1 MKNLLYINVAFLSI
15 IFLMGCNPKNNTK
28 ILSQAD
34 SLLESRPDS
43 ALKLLDLIDVTNGLS
58 EAEWM
63 QLSWIR
69 AEAHYRRGMAMTE
82 DTLLRRAV
90 KYYRENKD
98 SDKILGSYLLEA
110 KYLKWNNEDSIAL
123 AVLNNGLN
131 QALALKDTLKII
143 NFYEDITAIN
153 YQHGKHAEV
162 VNLINKIL
170 QYSDKVPDRD
180 CHHIIYTK
188 GVALAL
194 TGDDSFSGYFEQSI
208 DMALAKGDTLVAS
221 HYMRNYSDALAYDG
235 QYTKS
240 NEIVREVLRLVPR
253 YNDSSAFQMTLAQ
266 NFINLHQLD
275 SARKY
280 WDLAWINE
288 QKLQAAGVKNLAR
301 RSFLAQLKSVLD
313 YTGHSPVEVVTF
325 TRFGDS
331 IMNEMKDQQNTIT
344 QQLETRNKLQQQN
357 YELIINRQ
365 KTKLRLIIVSFLLIA
380 AGIGVYIYMRNRYKR
395 LAEAEERID
404 VLTRLLNDAQ
414 KASDDSPQGDDD
426 AFFKKILLQQLGII
440 RLVANTPT
448 SQNQKLLKLISGIS
462 NKEIPVDGLLVWV
475 DLYPIIDKLYNDFYT
490 RLTDKF
496 GSALSDKEVQIC
508 CLLCANF
515 STKEIGVI
523 TQQTDA
529 TIYVRKSSIRKKIGA
544 GEKQDIVDYINSI

>member
-1 MKNLLYINVAFLSI
+1 MKNLLYINVVLLTI
-15 IFLMGCNPKNNTK
+15 IFLIGCNTQNNGR
-28 ILSQAD
+28 ILHQAD

-43 ALKLLDLIDVTNGLS
+43 ALKLLDSIDVTDGLS

-98 SDKILGSYLLEA
+98 SDKLLESYLLEA
-110 KYLKWNNEDSIAL
+110 KYLKWNKQDSIAL
-123 AVLNNGLN
+123 AVLDSGLN
-131 QALALKDTLKII
+131 QALALKDTLKMIT
-143 NFYEDITAIN
+143 FYTDIAAIN
-153 YQHGKHAEV
+153 YQHGKHTEV
-162 VNLINKIL
+162 AGLINKML
-170 QYSDKVPDRD
+170 QYSDKIPVRNR
-180 CHHIIYTK
+180 HHIIYTM
-188 GVALAL
+188 GIALAL
-194 TGDDSFSGYFEQSI
+194 TGNSSFSGYFEQSI
-208 DMALAKGDTLVAS
+208 DMALAEGDTLQAT
-221 HYMRNYSDALAYDG
+221 HYMRNYSDCFANGG

-240 NEIVREVLRLVPR
+240 NELVREILQLVPK
-253 YNDSSAFQMTLAQ
+253 YNDYSAFQMTLAQ

-280 WDLAWINE
+280 WNIAWTNE
-288 QKLQAAGVKNLAR
+288 QKLQAAGGRDLAR
-301 RSFLAQLKSVLD
+301 RSYLAQLKSVLD
-313 YTGHSPVEVVTF
+313 YAGHSPVEVTTF
-325 TRFGDS
+325 ARFGDS
-331 IMNEMKDQQNTIT
+331 IMNEMRDQQNTIT

-380 AGIGVYIYMRNRYKR
+380 AGITVYIYMRNKYKR

-414 KASDDSPQGDDD
+414 KVSDDSPQGDDD

-462 NKEIPVDGLLVWV
+462 NNEIPVDGLLVWV
-475 DLYPIIDKLYNDFYT
+475 DLYPIIDKLYNNFYT

-496 GSALSDKEVQIC
+496 GSVLSDKEVQIC

-529 TIYVRKSSIRKKIGA
+529 TIYVRKSSIRKKIRA